1 MSVFNKV
8 FWIIWGL
15 TMIFLVATFVKDK
28 IIDTGLLTLLFVLT
42 GINLYVQE
50 SRKKL
55 IKRLIQMVDKID
67 FKPVEDG
74 ISKIKRSNAECYSRL
89 FKVENDIENYK
100 SDQEKKYRDV
110 VRKVLNIDNEFH
122 TKFRI
127 LGETVI
133 KISKKFENGS

>member
-1 MSVFNKV
+1 MSIFNKV

-15 TMIFLVATFVKDK
+15 IMIFLVAVFVKDK
-28 IIDTGLLTLLFVLT
+28 IIDMGLLSLLFILS

-50 SRKKL
+50 SRKKMIKKL
-55 IKRLIQMVDKID
+55 ITMVDRID
-67 FKPVEDG
+67 FKPIEDG
-74 ISKIKRSNAECYSRL
+74 IRKIDRSNAECYTRL
-89 FKVENDIENYK
+89 FRIENDIENYK
-100 SDQEKKYRDV
+100 LDQEKKYRDV

>member
-1 MSVFNKV
+1 MSIFNKV

-28 IIDTGLLTLLFVLT
+28 IIDMGFLSLLFVLT

-55 IKRLIQMVDKID
+55 IKKLVKMVDRID
-67 FKPVEDG
+67 FKPIEDG
-74 ISKIKRSNAECYSRL
+74 IRKIDRSNAECYTRL

-100 SDQEKKYRDV
+100 LDQEKKYRDV

-133 KISKKFENGS
+133 RLSKKIEGGS

>member
-8 FWIIWGL
+8 FWVIWGL

-28 IIDTGLLTLLFVLT
+28 IIDTGLLSLLFVLT

-55 IKRLIQMVDKID
+55 IKKLIKMVDRID
-67 FKPVEDG
+67 FKPIEDG
-74 ISKIKRSNAECYSRL
+74 IRKIDRSNAEYYTRL
-89 FKVENDIENYK
+89 FKMENDIENYK
-100 SDQEKKYRDV
+100 LDQEKKYRDV

-133 KISKKFENGS
+133 KISKKLENGS

>member
-1 MSVFNKV
+1 MSIFNKV

-15 TMIFLVATFVKDK
+15 IMIFLVAVFVKDK
-28 IIDTGLLTLLFVLT
+28 IIDMGLLSLLFILS

-50 SRKKL
+50 SRKKMIKKL
-55 IKRLIQMVDKID
+55 ITMVDRID
-67 FKPVEDG
+67 FKPIEDG
-74 ISKIKRSNAECYSRL
+74 IRKIDRSNAECYTRL
-89 FKVENDIENYK
+89 FRIENDIENYK
-100 SDQEKKYRDV
+100 LDQEKKYRDV

-133 KISKKFENGS
+133 KISKKLENGS